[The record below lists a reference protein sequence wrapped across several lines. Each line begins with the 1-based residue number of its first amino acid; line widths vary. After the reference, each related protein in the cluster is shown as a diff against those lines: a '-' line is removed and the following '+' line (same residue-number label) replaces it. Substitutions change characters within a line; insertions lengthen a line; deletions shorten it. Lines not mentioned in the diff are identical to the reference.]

1 MKLNLVERRW
11 GIDEGRQTEVAIF
24 TLIKVLCLNQQNP
37 LGGLSLLRESCTHI
51 TNIKNLNLLMLC
63 DVNTFLF
70 VYPFFSQCLIQQ
82 LKELNDVKRNI
93 LKI

>member
-37 LGGLSLLRESCTHI
+37 LGDLSVLRESCISRRHTYNQHQESQF
-51 TNIKNLNLLMLC
+51 
-63 DVNTFLF
+63 VNTFLF
-70 VYPFFSQCLIQQ
+70 VYPFF
-82 LKELNDVKRNI
+82 LNDTAIERIK
-93 LKI
+93 

>member
-37 LGGLSLLRESCTHI
+37 LGDLSLLTESCISRRHTYNQHQESQ
-51 TNIKNLNLLMLC
+51 
-63 DVNTFLF
+63 F
-70 VYPFFSQCLIQQ
+70 VVS
-82 LKELNDVKRNI
+82 
-93 LKI
+93 KI